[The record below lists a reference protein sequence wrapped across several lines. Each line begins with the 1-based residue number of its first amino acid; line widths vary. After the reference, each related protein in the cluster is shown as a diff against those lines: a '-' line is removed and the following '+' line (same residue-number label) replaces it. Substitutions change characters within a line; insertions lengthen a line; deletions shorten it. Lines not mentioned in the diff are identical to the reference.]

1 LIGQIPDHE
10 PFQNQGHF
18 ETVSE
23 AKELGAK
30 ATVKSQSGS
39 LKGGDMKNLFQA
51 LAKYNESVNQSIM
64 ELLKP
69 LKKEQVMM
77 ETKAYYPSIFATLLH
92 NLIADLNW
100 LRRYRDAL
108 KENKALNN
116 GKLLSFEEKSLR
128 LEFESDHTKFFPYRK
143 QVDELMIQ
151 FVNELD
157 ESKMHLVIKY
167 KSYKGEEIE
176 KELWKTLLHLF
187 NHQTHHRG
195 QVSVLL
201 DLIGIDHDYSSL
213 VSRI

>member
-1 LIGQIPDHE
+1 
-10 PFQNQGHF
+10 
-18 ETVSE
+18 
-23 AKELGAK
+23 
-30 ATVKSQSGS
+30 
-39 LKGGDMKNLFQA
+39 MKNLFQA

-128 LEFESDHTKFFPYRK
+128 LEFESDHTKFFAYRK

-157 ESKMHLVIKY
+157 EHQMNSTLRYKM
-167 KSYKGEEIE
+167 
-176 KELWKTLLHLF
+176 
-187 NHQTHHRG
+187 
-195 QVSVLL
+195 
-201 DLIGIDHDYSSL
+201 
-213 VSRI
+213 

>member
-1 LIGQIPDHE
+1 
-10 PFQNQGHF
+10 
-18 ETVSE
+18 
-23 AKELGAK
+23 
-30 ATVKSQSGS
+30 
-39 LKGGDMKNLFQA
+39 MKNLFQA

-167 KSYKGEEIE
+167 KNYKGEEIE

-201 DLIGIDHDYSSL
+201 DLIGIDHDYSSV

>member
-1 LIGQIPDHE
+1 
-10 PFQNQGHF
+10 
-18 ETVSE
+18 
-23 AKELGAK
+23 
-30 ATVKSQSGS
+30 
-39 LKGGDMKNLFQA
+39 MKNLFQA

-151 FVNELD
+151 FVNDLD